1 MLSIIGLIAI
11 ATIIILLISNRVT
24 PIVALVLVPIVAA
37 VVAGF
42 GAEEI
47 GEFFKTG
54 LSSVM
59 NVVVMFVFAILY
71 FGVM

>member
-47 GEFFKTG
+47 GEFCELPTT
-54 LSSVM
+54 
-59 NVVVMFVFAILY
+59 
-71 FGVM
+71 